1 MDTSQALVSFKD
13 VTVEFNQEEW
23 RHLGPAQR
31 ALYRDVM
38 LENYS
43 HLVSV
48 GYCFIKPEVIFKL
61 EQGEDPWL
69 LEDEFPNRSY
79 QEDRRLDLLEKSQE
93 NQDKYFCQVLFN
105 NNKTLTTQQEKVSER
120 PFNLGT
126 DIFPSRK
133 IPCKCDTVG
142 PTYLNLYP
150 LAPHN
155 YSKKKADEFNASH
168 FNTRNERT
176 NIGERSF
183 DYSQNL
189 QGFSYVEELTQHHTF
204 QTLGQSFEYN
214 EHGNAFHG
222 KAAFITCKSAHTK
235 ARSYYKFGKN
245 LCDKSAFIVSPSIHA
260 EKNHSEFIE
269 DECSKI
275 GNNFNRVTQLQRT
288 DTGEKTFGQK
298 AHFREYQRTHTGVK
312 PLEYGK
318 NVSHNSAII
327 IQQRTHT
334 QETSCDN
341 TCRGTFSSQSAFSTD
356 QKTQERE
363 KHYECNDCQKCFSRR
378 ASLII
383 HQRTHT
389 AEKTYECNECGT
401 AFPWKSSLTIHQKT
415 HVKKKP
421 YECSECGKTFRQKSS
436 LGVHQKNHTG
446 EKPYEC
452 NECGRGF
459 TYMSHLRAHRRIHT
473 GEKPYECNECG
484 RAFTYMSHLRGH
496 QRSHTGE
503 KPYEC
508 SECGRA
514 FTYMSHLRGHQR
526 IHTGEKPYECNEC
539 GKTFSQKSSLGIH
552 QRSHTGE
559 KPYECNECGRAFT
572 YMSHLRG
579 HQRIHT
585 GEKPYECLEC
595 GKTFLWKS
603 ILRIHWRSHTGEKPY
618 ECNEC
623 GRAFTYISHLRIHQR
638 SHTGEKPYEC
648 NECGKTFSQKS
659 DLRKHQKTHTMEKPY
674 ECN

>member
-1 MDTSQALVSFKD
+1 MVLPLHGPSQASQLNHHSYLHSPKSSRMDTFQASLSFKD
-13 VTVEFNQEEW
+13 VAVELTQEEW
-23 RHLGPAQR
+23 QQMDSVQR

-48 GYCFIKPEVIFKL
+48 GYCLIKPEVIFKL

-69 LEDEFPNRSY
+69 LEDEFLNQSY
-79 QEDRRLDLLEKSQE
+79 REDCRLDLLERNQE
-93 NQDKYFCQVLFN
+93 NQDQYFCQVLFSN
-105 NNKTLTTQQEKVSER
+105 HQTLTTEQEKVSGK

-133 IPCKCDTVG
+133 IPCKCDSVE
-142 PTYLNLYP
+142 PTYLDLYP

-168 FNTRNERT
+168 FSTRNERT
-176 NIGERSF
+176 NTGEKSF
-183 DYSQNL
+183 DYNQNL
-189 QGFSYVEELTQHHTF
+189 QGFSYVEELIQHQTF
-204 QTLGQSFEYN
+204 QTLGQSFEYS
-214 EHGNAFHG
+214 EHGSAFHD
-222 KAAFITCKSAHTK
+222 KAALITHKSAHTK
-235 ARSYYKFGKN
+235 ERSYKFGKN
-245 LCDKSAFIVSPSIHA
+245 LHDNSALIVSPSIHT
-260 EKNHSEFIE
+260 EKNHSDFNE
-269 DECSKI
+269 DECNKT
-275 GNNFNRVTQLQRT
+275 GNNFGRVTQLQRT
-288 DTGEKTFGQK
+288 DTGEKNFGQK
-298 AHFREYQRTHTGVK
+298 AHFRKYQRIHTGVK

-318 NVSHNSAII
+318 SVSHISAII
-327 IQQRTHT
+327 VQQRTHT
-334 QETSCDN
+334 IETSCDN
-341 TCRGTFSSQSAFSTD
+341 TCRETFDSQSAFNTD
-356 QKTQERE
+356 ERTHGRE
-363 KHYECNDCQKCFSRR
+363 KHYECNECQKSFSRR
-378 ASLII
+378 SSLMV

-389 AEKTYECNECGT
+389 GEKTYECNECGT
-401 AFPWKSSLTIHQKT
+401 AFSWKSSLAVHQKT
-415 HVKKKP
+415 HTKKKP
-421 YECSECGKTFRQKSS
+421 YECNECGKTFRQKSS
-436 LGVHQKNHTG
+436 LGIHQRSHTG
-446 EKPYEC
+446 EKPYGC

-459 TYMSHLRAHRRIHT
+459 AYMSHLRAHQRIHT

-508 SECGRA
+508 NECGRT

-526 IHTGEKPYECNEC
+526 IHK
-539 GKTFSQKSSLGIH
+539 
-552 QRSHTGE
+552 
-559 KPYECNECGRAFT
+559 
-572 YMSHLRG
+572 
-579 HQRIHT
+579 

-659 DLRKHQKTHTMEKPY
+659 DLRKHQKIHTMEKPY